1 MAGRKQVM
9 DMRSTTSGV
18 SVQESNEQQRNWTKQ
33 HWEKKAN
40 DSLSNYDLTRAKL
53 NFEVVK
59 GGIVQPIDTSKTI
72 AEKMAENLA
81 ARGIKDP
88 NARPNAVMKRRTV
101 AQFIFGGNRE
111 RMHELAFGDQTVDLT
126 KGADNSSIVRCK
138 DIEEWAKDVYS
149 FMAKRFGE
157 DNIISFYVHLDEK
170 NPHCHCTL
178 VPVDPAKNRISWKGV
193 FGDGREAESANMT
206 KLHSELQEAVSE
218 KWGLERGSNMEETRA
233 QHRSTEEYK
242 RELVSE
248 VCSLQST
255 REDLLKQIRR
265 AEIKL
270 KGISTMIA
278 NLQARKD
285 DIQTQINRIA
295 NQFGQSG
302 VDNEGLAN
310 KMALLRKEMDGI
322 DEKLAM
328 RYKMLEDANE
338 TIHEAKARLA
348 EMKQEHQEM
357 LKSLGEDN
365 DLKSTAIQKN
375 ILWTYNRM
383 LTNSIEP
390 LIPSLSDCQQEI
402 LDESG
407 YSELTANA
415 DSVINCATL
424 LVLGYISEAT
434 TYAQSCG
441 GNGSPGTGWGRAKD
455 EDDEHW
461 WRRCIAKSSAM
472 MRPGGQRRKRGR

>member
-1 MAGRKQVM
+1 
-9 DMRSTTSGV
+9 MRSTTSGV

-33 HWEKKAN
+33 HWEKKAK
-40 DSLSNYDLTRAKL
+40 DSLSNYDPTRAKL

-72 AEKMAENLA
+72 AEKMAESLA

-101 AQFIFGGNRE
+101 AQFIFGGNRG

-233 QHRSTEEYK
+233 RHRSTEEYK

-285 DIQTQINRIA
+285 DIQTQIDQIA
-295 NQFGQSG
+295 QQFGQSG
-302 VDNEGLAN
+302 ADNDELAN

-322 DEKLAM
+322 DEKLAV

-348 EMKQEHQEM
+348 EMKQEHQKM
-357 LKSLGEDN
+357 LKRLGEDN
-365 DLKSTAIQKN
+365 DIKATIAQKD

-383 LTNSIEP
+383 LSNSIDP
-390 LIPSLSDCQQEI
+390 LLPSLSDRQQEI

-407 YSELTANA
+407 YSDLTTNA
-415 DSVINCATL
+415 DSIINCATL
-424 LVLGYISEAT
+424 LVLGYIREAT

-441 GNGSPGTGWGRAKD
+441 GGSSPGTGWGRDKD

-461 WRRCIAKSSAM
+461 WRRCIAQSEAM
-472 MRPGGQRRKRGR
+472 MRPHGQRKKRGR

>member
-1 MAGRKQVM
+1 MAGKKQVM

-18 SVQESNEQQRNWTKQ
+18 SSQESDEQQRNWTKQ
-33 HWEKKAN
+33 HWEKKAK
-40 DSLSNYDLTRAKL
+40 DSLSNYDPTRAKL

-59 GGIVQPIDTSKTI
+59 GGIIQPIDTSKTI

-111 RMHELAFGDQTVDLT
+111 RMHELAFGNQTVDLT

-178 VPVDPAKNRISWKGV
+178 VPVAPVKNRISWKSV

-233 QHRSTEEYK
+233 RHRSTEEYK

-248 VCSLQST
+248 VCNLQST
-255 REDLLKQIRR
+255 REDLLKQIHR

-285 DIQTQINRIA
+285 DIQTQIDQIA
-295 NQFGQSG
+295 QQLGQSG
-302 VDNEGLAN
+302 ADNDELAN
-310 KMALLRKEMDGI
+310 KIALLRKEMEGI
-322 DEKLAM
+322 DEKLAV
-328 RYKMLEDANE
+328 RYKMLDDAND
-338 TIHEAKARLA
+338 TINEAKARLA
-348 EMKQEHQEM
+348 EMREEHREM

-365 DLKSTAIQKN
+365 DLKAMAIQKN
-375 ILWTYNRM
+375 ILWTYNKM

-390 LIPSLSDCQQEI
+390 LIPSLSDRQQEI

-407 YSELTANA
+407 YNDLTTNT
-415 DSVINCATL
+415 DNVINCAML
-424 LVLGYISEAT
+424 LVLGYIREAT

-441 GNGSPGTGWGRAKD
+441 GGSSPGTGWGRDKD

-461 WRRCIAKSSAM
+461 WRRCIAQSAAM
-472 MRPGGQRRKRGR
+472 MRPATHKRKRGR

>member
-1 MAGRKQVM
+1 MAGKKQVM

-18 SVQESNEQQRNWTKQ
+18 SSQESDEQQRNWTKQ
-33 HWEKKAN
+33 HWEKKAK
-40 DSLSNYDLTRAKL
+40 DSLSNYDPTRAKL

-59 GGIVQPIDTSKTI
+59 GGIIQPIDTSKTI

-111 RMHELAFGDQTVDLT
+111 RMHELAFGNQTVDLT

-149 FMAKRFGE
+149 FMTKRFGE

-178 VPVDPAKNRISWKGV
+178 VPVAPVKNRISWKSV

-233 QHRSTEEYK
+233 RHRSTEEYK

-248 VCSLQST
+248 VCNLQST
-255 REDLLKQIRR
+255 REDLFKQIHR

-285 DIQTQINRIA
+285 DIQTQIDQIA
-295 NQFGQSG
+295 QQLGQSG
-302 VDNEGLAN
+302 ADNDELAN
-310 KMALLRKEMDGI
+310 KIVLLRKEMEGI
-322 DEKLAM
+322 DEKLAV
-328 RYKMLEDANE
+328 RYKMLDDAND
-338 TIHEAKARLA
+338 TINEAKARLA
-348 EMKQEHQEM
+348 EMREEHREM

-365 DLKSTAIQKN
+365 DLKAMAIQKN
-375 ILWTYNRM
+375 ILWTYNKM

-390 LIPSLSDCQQEI
+390 LIPSLSDRQQEI

-407 YSELTANA
+407 YNDLTTNT
-415 DSVINCATL
+415 DNVINCAML
-424 LVLGYISEAT
+424 LVLGYIREAT

-441 GNGSPGTGWGRAKD
+441 GGSSPGTGWGRDKD
-455 EDDEHW
+455 EDEEHW
-461 WRRCIAKSSAM
+461 WRRCIAQSAAM
-472 MRPGGQRRKRGR
+472 MRPATHKRKRGR

>member
-1 MAGRKQVM
+1 MAGKKQVM

-18 SVQESNEQQRNWTKQ
+18 SSQESDEQQRNWTKQ
-33 HWEKKAN
+33 HWEKKAK
-40 DSLSNYDLTRAKL
+40 DSLSNYDPTRAKL

-59 GGIVQPIDTSKTI
+59 GGIIQPIDTSKTI

-111 RMHELAFGDQTVDLT
+111 RMHELAFGNQTVDLT
-126 KGADNSSIVRCK
+126 KGADNSSIVRRK

-178 VPVDPAKNRISWKGV
+178 VPVYPVKNRISWKSV

-233 QHRSTEEYK
+233 RHRSTEEYK

-248 VCSLQST
+248 VCNLQST
-255 REDLLKQIRR
+255 REDLLKQIHR

-285 DIQTQINRIA
+285 DIQTQIDQIA
-295 NQFGQSG
+295 QQLGQSG
-302 VDNEGLAN
+302 ADNDELAN
-310 KMALLRKEMDGI
+310 KIALLRKEMEGI
-322 DEKLAM
+322 DEKLAV
-328 RYKMLEDANE
+328 RYKMLDDAND
-338 TIHEAKARLA
+338 TINEAKARLA
-348 EMKQEHQEM
+348 EMREEHREM

-365 DLKSTAIQKN
+365 DLKAMAIQKN
-375 ILWTYNRM
+375 ILWTYNKM

-390 LIPSLSDCQQEI
+390 LIPSLSDRQQEI
-402 LDESG
+402 LDDSG
-407 YSELTANA
+407 YNDLTTNT
-415 DSVINCATL
+415 DNVINCAML
-424 LVLGYISEAT
+424 LVLGYIREAT

-441 GNGSPGTGWGRAKD
+441 GGSSPGTGWGRDKD

-461 WRRCIAKSSAM
+461 WRRCIAQSAAM
-472 MRPGGQRRKRGR
+472 MRPATHKRKRGR

>member
-1 MAGRKQVM
+1 MAGKKQVM

-18 SVQESNEQQRNWTKQ
+18 SAQESDEQQRNWTKQ
-33 HWEKKAN
+33 HWEKKAK
-40 DSLSNYDLTRAKL
+40 DSLSNYDPTRAKL

-59 GGIVQPIDTSKTI
+59 GGIIQPIDTSKTI

-111 RMHELAFGDQTVDLT
+111 RMHELAFGNQKVDLT

-178 VPVDPAKNRISWKGV
+178 VPVDPVKKRISWKSV

-206 KLHSELQEAVSE
+206 KLHSELQEAVSK
-218 KWGLERGSNMEETRA
+218 KWGLERGSNMEETKAR
-233 QHRSTEEYK
+233 HRSTEEYK

-248 VCSLQST
+248 VCNLQST
-255 REDLLKQIRR
+255 REDLLKQIHR

-285 DIQTQINRIA
+285 DIQTQIDQIA
-295 NQFGQSG
+295 QQLGQSG
-302 VDNEGLAN
+302 ADNDELAN
-310 KMALLRKEMDGI
+310 KIALLRKEMEGI
-322 DEKLAM
+322 DEKLAI
-328 RYKMLEDANE
+328 RYKMLVDAND
-338 TIHEAKARLA
+338 TINEAKARLA
-348 EMKQEHQEM
+348 EMRQEHHAM
-357 LKSLGEDN
+357 LKVLGEDN
-365 DLKSTAIQKN
+365 DLKAATAQRN

-383 LTNSIEP
+383 LTNTIEP
-390 LIPSLSDCQQEI
+390 LIPSLSDRQQEI
-402 LDESG
+402 LGESG
-407 YSELTANA
+407 YNDLTTNA
-415 DSVINCATL
+415 DNIINCAVL
-424 LVLGYISEAT
+424 LVLGFISEAT

-441 GNGSPGTGWGRAKD
+441 GSSSPGTGWGRDKD

-461 WRRCIAKSSAM
+461 WRRCIAQSTTM
-472 MRPGGQRRKRGR
+472 MRPATHKRKRGR

>member
-1 MAGRKQVM
+1 MAGKKQVM

-18 SVQESNEQQRNWTKQ
+18 SSQESDEQQRNWTKQ
-33 HWEKKAN
+33 HWEKKAK
-40 DSLSNYDLTRAKL
+40 DSLSNYDPTRAKL
-53 NFEVVK
+53 NFEVIK
-59 GGIVQPIDTSKTI
+59 GGIIQPIDTSKTI

-111 RMHELAFGDQTVDLT
+111 RMHEIAFGNQTVDLT

-178 VPVDPAKNRISWKGV
+178 VPVVPVKNRISWKSV
-193 FGDGREAESANMT
+193 FGDGREAESTNMT

-233 QHRSTEEYK
+233 RHRSTEEYK

-248 VCSLQST
+248 VCNLQST
-255 REDLLKQIRR
+255 REDLLKQIHR

-285 DIQTQINRIA
+285 DIQTQIDQIA
-295 NQFGQSG
+295 QQLGQSG
-302 VDNEGLAN
+302 TDNDELAN
-310 KMALLRKEMDGI
+310 KIALLRKEMEGI
-322 DEKLAM
+322 DEKLAV
-328 RYKMLEDANE
+328 RYKMLDDAND
-338 TIHEAKARLA
+338 TINEAKARLA
-348 EMKQEHQEM
+348 EMREEHREM

-365 DLKSTAIQKN
+365 DLKAMAIQKN
-375 ILWTYNRM
+375 ILWTYNKM

-390 LIPSLSDCQQEI
+390 LISSLSDRQQEI
-402 LDESG
+402 LDDSG
-407 YSELTANA
+407 YNDLTTNT
-415 DSVINCATL
+415 DNIINCAML
-424 LVLGYISEAT
+424 LVLGYIREAT

-441 GNGSPGTGWGRAKD
+441 GSSSPGTGWGRDKG

-461 WRRCIAKSSAM
+461 WRRCIAQSAAM
-472 MRPGGQRRKRGR
+472 MRPATHKRKRGR